1 MMVRFSMLVA
11 SLATK
16 MRFSMLVASLA
27 TTSARDRCVFN
38 ATDARCESA
47 AYRGQY
53 PLCALFQ
60 YADRSPIPCRGL
72 VDADACDADKSAT
85 PEAASWH
92 VHVFFPNV
100 DCGNCSGHFTRE
112 AANFTFAGAMRLRR
126 DLAAFFNADAAHL
139 DAPIDEAR
147 ALRDPAYD
155 ECIDTFGLVAGAPA
169 KYHPS
174 PCIYEVDAVKEMG
187 PFTNPATGLGY
198 PNWSFLIPSDFWAP
212 GLRDRTVAWF
222 ERRRE
227 RGDGGAYDVLFH
239 PNTGCEARDHVD
251 ASSPDIRW
259 LGERR
264 PLDAA
269 IFSCNALGC
278 NQACPSDRGPP
289 ADCGTSSI

>member
-1 MMVRFSMLVA
+1 AAFLATSIIDAFLKSAINRRTMARFSMPVA
-11 SLATK
+11 SLATTSARSFAINRRT
-16 MRFSMLVASLA
+16 MMARFSMLVASLA

-126 DLAAFFNADAAHL
+126 DLAAFFNADAAR

-147 ALRDPAYD
+147 ALR
-155 ECIDTFGLVAGAPA
+155 
-169 KYHPS
+169 
-174 PCIYEVDAVKEMG
+174 
-187 PFTNPATGLGY
+187 
-198 PNWSFLIPSDFWAP
+198 
-212 GLRDRTVAWF
+212 
-222 ERRRE
+222 
-227 RGDGGAYDVLFH
+227 
-239 PNTGCEARDHVD
+239 
-251 ASSPDIRW
+251 
-259 LGERR
+259 
-264 PLDAA
+264 
-269 IFSCNALGC
+269 
-278 NQACPSDRGPP
+278 
-289 ADCGTSSI
+289 